1 MGTIQIDG
9 STPKLT
15 IGNATAEDA
24 LILFDGNAQD
34 FHIGLDDTADD
45 LVIGVGSALGT
56 TTALAID
63 ENAGSTF
70 SGTITVGVDDTGHDV
85 KFFGA
90 TASSYMLWDESAD
103 DLNLI
108 ASGLGVGTAK
118 DLGVGIHIKTADSG
132 ASANSNA
139 DELVIEGS
147 ANSGM
152 NILSGNTSAGRIYFG
167 DDGDDDIGQIRY
179 NHDDNSMNF
188 KVNALADSL
197 KIDSSR
203 KLSTG
208 GESAP
213 DVDAGGITLNQG
225 GDDGF
230 IMSFKSS
237 DIAHGVTTDA
247 ETDTFGII
255 KKGDGAVGGIKI
267 RGFSEGENAINIVAT
282 YTTDNTNHSTGA
294 SAPLSFDARKKSGTD
309 DGAAGADANLL
320 RVTNG
325 GSPKFIIDEDGDI
338 FYDGS
343 ASAFDTYD
351 DAQLVRAMDMVK
363 SPEGVIASKFDK
375 FLKYNKKDLKKSGV
389 LDNISEEEEAE
400 GQVPFVCITKLQKLH
415 NGAIWQ
421 QYEKHQQLLE
431 AVYDLAK
438 EAVGEEK
445 ANAILDKHE
454 VKRLQ

>member
-1 MGTIQIDG
+1 MSGIVGSRLNIRGSGLVGSLGTDGQVLTSSGAGVGAVYEAAAGGSAGIDDQSSSNDDQLTITDSAVVINEDSDDLDFRVESNGLTHAFFIDG
-9 STPKLT
+9 GNDE
-15 IGNATAEDA
+15 IG
-24 LILFDGNAQD
+24 I
-34 FHIGLDDTADD
+34 
-45 LVIGVGSALGT
+45 
-56 TTALAID
+56 
-63 ENAGSTF
+63 
-70 SGTITVGVDDTGHDV
+70 
-85 KFFGA
+85 
-90 TASSYMLWDESAD
+90 
-103 DLNLI
+103 
-108 ASGLGVGTAK
+108 
-118 DLGVGIHIKTADSG
+118 
-132 ASANSNA
+132 
-139 DELVIEGS
+139 
-147 ANSGM
+147 
-152 NILSGNTSAGRIYFG
+152 
-167 DDGDDDIGQIRY
+167 
-179 NHDDNSMNF
+179 
-188 KVNALADSL
+188 
-197 KIDSSR
+197 
-203 KLSTG
+203 

-213 DVDAGGITLNQG
+213 DTTQGVSINQAAE
-225 GDDGF
+225 DGF

-255 KKGDGAVGGIKI
+255 RSASGGPTGGIKI
-267 RGFSEGENAINIVAT
+267 RGFSEGEIGVGITAT
-282 YTTDNTNHSTGA
+282 YTTDNTNHSSGA

-320 RVTNG
+320 RVTNA

-338 FYDGS
+338 FYDG
-343 ASAFDTYD
+343 AAAAFDSYD

-363 SPEGVIASKFDK
+363 SPEGFIASKFDK

-445 ANAILDKHE
+445 ADAILEKHE

>member
-1 MGTIQIDG
+1 VLTSSGAGVGAVYEAAAGGSAGIDDQSSSNDDQLTITDSAVVINEDSDDLDFRVESNGLTHAFFIDG
-9 STPKLT
+9 GNDE
-15 IGNATAEDA
+15 IG
-24 LILFDGNAQD
+24 I
-34 FHIGLDDTADD
+34 
-45 LVIGVGSALGT
+45 
-56 TTALAID
+56 
-63 ENAGSTF
+63 
-70 SGTITVGVDDTGHDV
+70 
-85 KFFGA
+85 
-90 TASSYMLWDESAD
+90 
-103 DLNLI
+103 
-108 ASGLGVGTAK
+108 
-118 DLGVGIHIKTADSG
+118 
-132 ASANSNA
+132 
-139 DELVIEGS
+139 
-147 ANSGM
+147 
-152 NILSGNTSAGRIYFG
+152 
-167 DDGDDDIGQIRY
+167 
-179 NHDDNSMNF
+179 
-188 KVNALADSL
+188 
-197 KIDSSR
+197 
-203 KLSTG
+203 

-213 DVDAGGITLNQG
+213 DTTQGVSINQAAE
-225 GDDGF
+225 DGF

-255 KKGDGAVGGIKI
+255 RSASGGPTGGIKI

-309 DGAAGADANLL
+309 DGVAGADANLL
-320 RVTNG
+320 RVTNA

-338 FYDGS
+338 FYDG
-343 ASAFDTYD
+343 AAAAFDSYD

-363 SPEGVIASKFDK
+363 SPEGFIASKFDK

-438 EAVGEEK
+438 EAVGEE
-445 ANAILDKHE
+445 
-454 VKRLQ
+454 